1 MNTAFLVLLSATIQ
15 GDDTLKDLPHL
26 NIFDEN
32 EIKELEANPNGAKY
46 PIAKF
51 RFDDDGEIE
60 AIYLPDNIDEF
71 HAEIILDLI
80 EKVIIKLARNK
91 KEDMSKGLDIRT
103 IKSKNKRIIVQTEAP
118 KQYTEF
124 KGSRFTRTVKT

>member
-1 MNTAFLVLLSATIQ
+1 MNTAFLVFLSATIQ
-15 GDDTLKDLPHL
+15 GDDGLKNLPHL

-32 EIKELEANPNGAKY
+32 EKKELLTNPDGSKY

-60 AIYLPDNIDEF
+60 AIYLPDNMDEY
-71 HAEIILDLI
+71 HAEIILELI
-80 EKVIIKLARNK
+80 EKVITKLARNK

-103 IKSKNKRIIVQTEAP
+103 IKSKNKRIIVQSEAP
-118 KQYTEF
+118 KQYIEF
-124 KGSRFTRTVKT
+124 KGSRYTEQ